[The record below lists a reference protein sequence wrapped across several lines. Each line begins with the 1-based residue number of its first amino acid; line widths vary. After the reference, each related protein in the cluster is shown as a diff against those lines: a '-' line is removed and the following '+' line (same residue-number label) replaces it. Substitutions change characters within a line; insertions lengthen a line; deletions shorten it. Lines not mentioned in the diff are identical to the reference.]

1 MPSISEGAY
10 AIVSLKQQYLQRM
23 QGLNMQLTE
32 INNKIISIT
41 GTPSSE
47 LTNEGNKLKN
57 DYDKLKQE
65 RERINKLMNEYED
78 LEETN
83 NYSYLKVSSFYNKY
97 IFYSIIVILSIIII
111 ILITKNRH

>member
-1 MPSISEGAY
+1 MIKPKPNMVTQNEAN
-10 AIVSLKQQYLQRM
+10 LQRM
-23 QGLNMQLTE
+23 QGLNIQRTE

-83 NYSYLKVSSFYNKY
+83 NYSYLNVSSFYNKY
-97 IFYSIIVILSIIII
+97 IYYSIIVILSIILI
-111 ILITKNRH
+111 ILIMKNMH